1 MSSTPEELLYDRLLT
16 VANEGSVAC
25 GCFLASLQAVDR
37 SAIYTSLL
45 FERLRRKMYIVKDLR
60 EEANRN
66 WNQTFYLLYFRTL
79 GDQQNQAAYLDLAR
93 RVPYR
98 IVLRERLTPH
108 AIEAMFFGASGL
120 LDLYPSDSYTER
132 LRSEFAHLKEK
143 HNIEPMD
150 AKQWILREVRPA
162 NHPVLRLAQAAE
174 FFLQDDFLMNRILL
188 CTTEEDVCKLF
199 CIEAG
204 EYWLTHDIPG
214 SEGRPRPKRLGAFKA
229 NIIGINLVVILQFAY
244 GFFGGYMRY
253 QEQALELLQRLPAED
268 NRYTRL
274 WQAEG
279 VKPQDAFESQALLQ
293 LITEHCLHQDCR
305 QCPLAKRMVER
316 L

>member
-98 IVLRERLTPH
+98 IV
-108 AIEAMFFGASGL
+108 
-120 LDLYPSDSYTER
+120 
-132 LRSEFAHLKEK
+132 
-143 HNIEPMD
+143 
-150 AKQWILREVRPA
+150 LREVRPA

>member
-1 MSSTPEELLYDRLLT
+1 MLQFCR
-16 VANEGSVAC
+16 VAGERFIEAAVRRFCGQIQVQQSGPAQFSFRETSVGEG
-25 GCFLASLQAVDR
+25 GFQCFHRA
-37 SAIYTSLL
+37 
-45 FERLRRKMYIVKDLR
+45 
-60 EEANRN
+60 
-66 WNQTFYLLYFRTL
+66 
-79 GDQQNQAAYLDLAR
+79 G
-93 RVPYR
+93 
-98 IVLRERLTPH
+98 VLRFVPWGVVSHPDDDKPAAAVLQRVVGKVFCESNG
-108 AIEAMFFGASGL
+108 IKEEGL
-120 LDLYPSDSYTER
+120 RQCVVVSFRVGTVQP
-132 LRSEFAHLKEK
+132 RSEFAHLKEK